1 MTNHCLSEKEL
12 NLLKTLITSKL
23 FGFKSQIKDS
33 WNRIF
38 GNILL
43 VTDKGEI
50 EIRNELTE
58 INYLGCTEDVS
69 KFYIKRITDH
79 YPFHLMVDDTVFE
92 TPVNEILADII
103 IVKDEISV
111 TDLQRKSIYKIAIDT
126 AIILKTENSCYVI
139 SREWS
144 LEEELIF
151 VKTADYKKSVYSVE
165 NIIKDWSNEEENL
178 DASCKRKYLSL
189 KDI

>member
-111 TDLQRKSIYKIAIDT
+111 TDLQRKSIYKI
-126 AIILKTENSCYVI
+126 CYVI